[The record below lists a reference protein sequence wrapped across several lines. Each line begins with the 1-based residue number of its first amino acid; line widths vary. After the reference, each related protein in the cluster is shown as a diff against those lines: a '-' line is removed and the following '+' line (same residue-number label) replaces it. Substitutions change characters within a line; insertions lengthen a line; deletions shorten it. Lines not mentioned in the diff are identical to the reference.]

1 MNLATIVLNAQTANC
16 KTALRMQ
23 YGTIPLGN
31 LQPPGGLL
39 VFLDRFHHGRVMPL
53 LLGQTTSVVMN
64 LPFGLQYFCQKIQYI
79 NALLILILFHTAL
92 LLAKDS
98 SYDKLSMT
106 MSQAHGIH
114 HVTCHF

>member
-1 MNLATIVLNAQTANC
+1 MPKTADC

-23 YGTIPLGN
+23 YGTVPSGN

-39 VFLDRFHHGRVMPL
+39 VFLDYFHHGRVMPL

-64 LPFGLQYFCQKIQYI
+64 LPFRPVILLPKIQYI

-106 MSQAHGIH
+106 MESKLMEFTMLP
-114 HVTCHF
+114 VTFKHMG